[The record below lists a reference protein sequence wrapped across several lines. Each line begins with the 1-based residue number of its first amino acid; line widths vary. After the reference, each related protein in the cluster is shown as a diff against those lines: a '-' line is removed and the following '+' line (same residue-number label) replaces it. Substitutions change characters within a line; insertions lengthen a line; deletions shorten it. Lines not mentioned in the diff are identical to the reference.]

1 MKLAFDTSQTA
12 GSIALWEEGRVLWTS
27 AFEISVTHSET
38 LMPQVD
44 AALKFCG
51 FSPRDIT
58 AVLLTLGPG
67 SFTGLRIGLATAKG
81 IAYGLKIPLWAFS
94 TLRLCA
100 LQRHNCG
107 RNILTVMDAKMKE
120 VYAAL
125 YDSQLREIV
134 PPRVCSPEEI
144 AGWDLEEPYLLGSG
158 TALLEPFLRDKG
170 IQTVSVLSQP
180 LNASGLFTL
189 AELYPQPEAYDFEQ
203 LAALEPDYLREST
216 AQIRRRQHNP
226 MN

>member
-12 GSIALWEEGRVLWTS
+12 GSIAIWDGGKIIWSS

-44 AALKFCG
+44 AALKFCS
-51 FSPRDIT
+51 FTPADIT

-81 IAYGLKIPLWAFS
+81 IAYGLRIPLWSFS
-94 TLRLCA
+94 TLKLLA

-107 RNILTVMDAKMKE
+107 RPILAVLDAKMRE

-125 YDSQLREIV
+125 YDSQLAEIV
-134 PPRVCSPEEI
+134 APRVCVPEEI
-144 AGWDLEEPYLLGSG
+144 AQWDLGEPYLLGSG
-158 TALLEPFLRDKG
+158 ANLVEGQLAERGVKT
-170 IQTVSVLSQP
+170 ISVLPQP
-180 LNASGLFTL
+180 LSAAGLFTL
-189 AELYPQPEAYDFEQ
+189 AELFPQNPVYDFAA

-216 AQIRRRQHNP
+216 AQIRLRNATPR
-226 MN
+226 